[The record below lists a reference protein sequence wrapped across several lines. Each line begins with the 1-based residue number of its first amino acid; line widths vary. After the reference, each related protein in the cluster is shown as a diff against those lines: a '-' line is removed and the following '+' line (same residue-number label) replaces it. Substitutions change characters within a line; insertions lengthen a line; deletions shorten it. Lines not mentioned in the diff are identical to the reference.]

1 MTMVGVSAALVALL
15 GGAVLAF
22 SPAPVSATAVA
33 GFTVAAPDGSSAVE
47 EVKQR
52 KRSHRSRRHSR
63 RYDRHRHGHRYS
75 YRRPG
80 FDFYY
85 GGYYYDSPWWI
96 GPGIGIGVTVPVYPT
111 VPQLHLPPAHIQWC
125 SRYRTYDPVT
135 DTYVPRI
142 GVRARCQSPFVT
154 W

>member
-1 MTMVGVSAALVALL
+1 MTKVGVSAAVMALL

-22 SPAPVSATAVA
+22 SPAPVSATALA
-33 GFTVAAPDGSSAVE
+33 GFTVVAPDGSSAVE
-47 EVKQR
+47 EVKHR
-52 KRSHRSRRHSR
+52 KRSHRTRRHSP
-63 RYDRHRHGHRYS
+63 RYDRHRHGHRYRD
-75 YRRPG
+75 RRPG
-80 FDFYY
+80 FDYLY
-85 GGYYYDSPWWI
+85 GGYYYASPWWI
-96 GPGIGIGVTVPVYPT
+96 GPGVGIGVTVPVYPA

-142 GVRARCQSPFVT
+142 GVRARCHSPYVT